1 MTALFYI
8 ASILAVVSTFM
19 AISRANAVHA
29 LLYLVVSLLGAA
41 AVMAALGAPLAAALE
56 VVVYAG
62 AIMVLFV
69 FVVMLLNLGPQ
80 ASQIHGQPWLDLG
93 LWMGPTL
100 IALALLIELL
110 LAFSGGGVNAA
121 TLEVGSKAVGIALYG
136 PYLLAVELGSFLLM
150 AGLIAAYHIGRR
162 EELEER
168 KPT

>member
-1 MTALFYI
+1 MSQLFYI
-8 ASILAVVSTFM
+8 ASFIAVLCTLL
-19 AISRANAVHA
+19 AISRSNAVHA
-29 LLYLVVSLLGAA
+29 LLYLVVSLLGVA

-69 FVVMLLNLGPQ
+69 FVVMLLNLGPGS
-80 ASQIHGQPWLDLG
+80 SQMADKPWLDLG
-93 LWMGPTL
+93 TWMGP
-100 IALALLIELL
+100 ALVALVLLVELL
-110 LAFSGGGVNAA
+110 LALGGDGRAA
-121 TLEVGSKAVGIALYG
+121 LKEVGAKEVGIALYG

-168 KPT
+168 KP